1 MKSPV
6 GTLSDRTVLR
16 QQDGG
21 ALPRQVPYWAFI
33 DHAPSWGVQKSVR
46 TSNNLYGLYGV
57 QKSKIQTIPR
67 FNLRQ
72 FAVQVRTSTD
82 RTGCTNFFREK
93 MHFLRAG
100 VDKRFDAHE
109 K

>member
-6 GTLSDRTVLR
+6 GTLSDRPVLR

-57 QKSKIQTIPR
+57 QKSEIQTITR
-67 FNLRQ
+67 LKSFQ
-72 FAVQVRTSTD
+72 FAVRVRTSTD
-82 RTGCTNFFREK
+82 CTGCTNFFREK
-93 MHFLRAG
+93 CAFYGQGWTSGSMPT
-100 VDKRFDAHE
+100 K

>member
-33 DHAPSWGVQKSVR
+33 DHAPFFVYKKSIR

-57 QKSKIQTIPR
+57 QKSEIQMITR
-67 FNLRQ
+67 FNL
-72 FAVQVRTSTD
+72 
-82 RTGCTNFFREK
+82 
-93 MHFLRAG
+93 L
-100 VDKRFDAHE
+100 
-109 K
+109 

>member
-33 DHAPSWGVQKSVR
+33 DHAPSWVYKKSVR
-46 TSNNLYGLYGV
+46 TSNNLYGSYGV
-57 QKSKIQTIPR
+57 RKSKIQTITR
-67 FNLRQ
+67 FNLLR
-72 FAVQVRTSTD
+72 FAVRVRTSTD

-100 VDKRFDAHE
+100 VDKRLDAHE

>member
-21 ALPRQVPYWAFI
+21 ALPRQVQYWAFI
-33 DHAPSWGVQKSVR
+33 DHAPSWGGTK
-46 TSNNLYGLYGV
+46 NLYGL
-57 QKSKIQTIPR
+57 QIT
-67 FNLRQ
+67 
-72 FAVQVRTSTD
+72 

-100 VDKRFDAHE
+100 VDKRLNA
-109 K
+109 